1 VLVKAAKGDR
11 HWFVAEPFLALSL
24 VEKLVDW
31 VEPAFI
37 SAGYLIIAAA
47 VLMERSVFVGLIVP
61 GDLIL
66 ALGGVY
72 SAQRKM
78 DLVGV
83 IIVGILAAMVGES
96 LGFWLGRRW
105 GHRLLRKIPI
115 LNRLSGKLEDAET
128 YFRRHGGK
136 TVFIGRYATAIGAF
150 VPFTAGMGRMSYGR
164 FLAFDIPAIVI
175 WATGISIFG
184 YFFGRNLS
192 FVDKVLSRFG
202 YVVLAIAL
210 GYFLGRLLWKRFR
223 TPKPTG

>member
-1 VLVKAAKGDR
+1 LA
-11 HWFVAEPFLALSL
+11 VAELFIALSL
-24 VEKLVDW
+24 VEKIVNW

-47 VLMERSVFVGLIVP
+47 VLMERSIFVGLLVP

-72 SAQRKM
+72 AAQRKM
-78 DLVGV
+78 DLVAV
-83 IIVGILAAMVGES
+83 IIVGILAAIVGES
-96 LGFWLGRRW
+96 VGFWLGRRW
-105 GHRLLRKIPI
+105 GHRLLLKIPI
-115 LNRLSGKLEDAET
+115 LKRLGGQLADAET
-128 YFRRHGGK
+128 YFKRHGGK

-150 VPFTAGMGRMSYGR
+150 VPFTAGMGRMSYRR

-192 FVDKVLSRFG
+192 FVDKVVSRFG
-202 YVVLAIAL
+202 YFVVAVAL
-210 GYFLGRLLWKRFR
+210 GYFLGRWLWKRFR
-223 TPKPTG
+223 TPKPSG